1 MMCAARLC
9 AGSALLLLAA
19 GCTAIPKPAPPPP
32 PRPPV
37 IIAAPP
43 PAPAPTLPDPAD
55 WDQLPVLEGAWDFD
69 PLRRSA
75 RFVDDAGAERA
86 SLSCAVPGTSM
97 RLSMAN
103 DGSPAMMLYTSATTR
118 TLPAQRG
125 SALLA
130 VGDAAL
136 DAIAFSRGRFAL
148 SASQLL
154 VLPVQSEI
162 GRVIEDC
169 RG

>member
-1 MMCAARLC
+1 MMGRARLGV
-9 AGSALLLLAA
+9 GSVLLLLVA
-19 GCTAIPKPAPPPP
+19 GCTALPKPLPPAPS
-32 PRPPV
+32 PPV
-37 IIAAPP
+37 IVAAPP
-43 PAPAPTLPDPAD
+43 PAPAPALPNPAD
-55 WDQLPVLEGAWDFD
+55 WDQQPIIEGAWDFD

-75 RFVDDAGAERA
+75 RFVDVAGTERA
-86 SLSCAVPGTSM
+86 SLTCAVPGSSM
-97 RLSMAN
+97 RLSVAD
-103 DGSPAMMLYTSATTR
+103 DGSPTMMLYTSAATR
-118 TLPAQRG
+118 TLSAQRG
-125 SALLA
+125 SALID

-148 SASQLL
+148 GASQLL